1 MTDVTMKVKRE
12 PDQPIDLPVKVERD
26 GVLGHFKQER
36 TRAKVATI
44 VDEVMETALRVARP
58 KGLYRVSS
66 VGAHDRDGIEI
77 DGVRF
82 TSRVLSANLADITTV
97 IPHITTCGHELDELD
112 VLPNDFM
119 RYYCLD
125 VIKMLIMFH
134 ASGYFLE
141 FLRDRYSLTETT
153 HLHPGE
159 FADWPI
165 SEQNQLYSLFD
176 NPEESIGVKL
186 TATTTLQPIKSGA
199 GILFANGN
207 SFESCQLCLQPNC
220 SGRRAPYS
228 PALVK
233 QFTE

>member
-1 MTDVTMKVKRE
+1 MTDATLKVKRE
-12 PDQPIDLPVKVERD
+12 QDHRINLPVKVERET
-26 GVLGHFKQER
+26 VLGYFKRER
-36 TRAKVATI
+36 TRAKAETI
-44 VDEVMETALRVARP
+44 LDQVMEPALRVARP
-58 KGLYRVSS
+58 KGLYRVSCT
-66 VGAHDRDGIEI
+66 GAHDREGIEI

-97 IPHITTCGHELDELD
+97 IPHITTCGQELDELD
-112 VLPNDFM
+112 ISPNDFM

-125 VIKMLIMFH
+125 VIKTLIMFH
-134 ASGYFLE
+134 ASDYFLD
-141 FLRDRYSLTETT
+141 FLKDKYSLTGGI

-176 NPEESIGVKL
+176 NPEESIGVRL
-186 TATTTLQPIKSGA
+186 TATTTLQPIKSGT

-207 SFESCQLCLQPNC
+207 SFESCQLCLQAHC
-220 SGRRAPYS
+220 AGRRAPYS